1 MSGIVLIGY
10 MGCGK
15 STVAK
20 LLARRCGKKLLD
32 ADSEIEKEQGRTI
45 SDIFSSLGEEAFRN
59 METEYLRKIAALE
72 EDVILST
79 GGGMPLRKEN
89 AELMKNIGKVI
100 YLKTGEDVIFDRV
113 QKDTSRPLLQDADRK
128 KKIHD
133 MLCVRGP
140 IYEAAAEVIIRTDD
154 KTPEEIADYICRIGG
169 EKWN

>member
-59 METEYLRKIAALE
+59 METEYLRKIAAME

-89 AELMKNIGKVI
+89 A
-100 YLKTGEDVIFDRV
+100 
-113 QKDTSRPLLQDADRK
+113 
-128 KKIHD
+128 
-133 MLCVRGP
+133 
-140 IYEAAAEVIIRTDD
+140 
-154 KTPEEIADYICRIGG
+154 
-169 EKWN
+169 